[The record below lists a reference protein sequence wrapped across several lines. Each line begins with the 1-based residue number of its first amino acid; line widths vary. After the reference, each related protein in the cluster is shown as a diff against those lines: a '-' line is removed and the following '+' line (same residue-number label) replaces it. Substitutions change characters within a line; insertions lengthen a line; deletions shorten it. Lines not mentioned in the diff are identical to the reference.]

1 MNEKRFLYLI
11 LTLIFLLMTI
21 MNSLVMISQIQREM
35 HDFLGDTEKL
45 LYGFYQSYVEG
56 DIQDESFPPEIHG
69 VGVYNFY
76 GAPLFT
82 HGSAPDRVDAG
93 KHQQPYFN
101 RKKKTVIVTRDLLDP
116 FSPGIKDIDSIDT
129 VHTRMLEDAR
139 ASSEEEK
146 KQMIRLI
153 FMEVTDSPLSFV
165 RRRYRIFM
173 GSVTALLL
181 MIVIY
186 IGVLYLR
193 NLKYRNQIE
202 SQQRLVMLGTAAR
215 TLTHEVK
222 NPLSS
227 IRLQTS
233 IIRRSG
239 CELHEPSLKIIEEE
253 VQRLAGM
260 TERIGDF
267 LRHPEGNP
275 CRTEL
280 SAEIRS
286 SLDKGHPGIFPPRL
300 EVPTEFP
307 VLIDPER
314 FRSIVDNLV
323 NNAVESGSP
332 AGDITLSL
340 ERKGHEVILTIA
352 DRGCGISGENLK
364 RIQDPF
370 FTTKSRGSG
379 VGLSIVQNFIQAA
392 GGRMDIHSAVDE
404 GTTVRV
410 FFPLIR
416 EA

>member
-56 DIQDESFPPEIHG
+56 NIQDESFPQEIHG
-69 VGVYNFY
+69 VGVYNYY
-76 GAPLFT
+76 GTSMFT
-82 HGSAPDRVDAG
+82 HGSAPDRVDTG

-101 RKKKTVIVTRDLLDP
+101 RKKNTVIVTRDLLDP
-116 FSPGIKDIDSIDT
+116 FSPGIKNIDSIDT

-181 MIVIY
+181 MIIVY

-202 SQQRLVMLGTAAR
+202 SQQRLVMLGTVAR

-239 CELHEPSLKIIEEE
+239 CDLHEPSLMIIEEE
-253 VQRLAGM
+253 VERLAGM

-280 SAEIRS
+280 SEEIRR
-286 SLDKGHPGIFPPRL
+286 SLDKGHPGIFL
-300 EVPTEFP
+300 SQGGENAGFP

-314 FRSIVDNLV
+314 FRSIFDNLV

-332 AGDITLSL
+332 AGDITITL
-340 ERKGHEVILTIA
+340 ERKGHDVILCVA
-352 DRGCGISGENLK
+352 DRGCGISEENLK

-379 VGLSIVQNFIQAA
+379 VGLSIVQNFVYAV
-392 GGRMDIHSAVDE
+392 GGKMEIHSAEDA

-410 FFPLIR
+410 LFPLNR